1 MISKVEKCTMKRFYL
16 LYKLFVHIDLYVD
29 MDINVNLFKCFLNDL
44 ILISIIQLANKKEI
58 FRNKVLSFLIAK

>member
-29 MDINVNLFKCFLNDL
+29 MDINVNLFKCFLN
-44 ILISIIQLANKKEI
+44 
-58 FRNKVLSFLIAK
+58 VLSPNLLIKKKYFGIKVFLFLIVK

>member
-58 FRNKVLSFLIAK
+58 FRNKSCVLSYC